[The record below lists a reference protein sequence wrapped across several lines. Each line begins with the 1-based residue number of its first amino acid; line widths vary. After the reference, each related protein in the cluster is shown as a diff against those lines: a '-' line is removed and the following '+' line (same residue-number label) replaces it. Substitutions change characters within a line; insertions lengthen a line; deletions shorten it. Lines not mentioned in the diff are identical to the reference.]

1 MVNNVD
7 SDIKSLEIK
16 LEKLKQI
23 KVLEELV
30 SNIKI
35 KQVNLDTSL
44 MKNWLNKYYNVE
56 SLKKKVAQ
64 SSYLLENKLISEQEY
79 KYIHNELCKYHY
91 VNYRGMRNRL
101 GCPVPDEINEF
112 KTDLTYEEIKKK
124 RCEIFNT
131 YRVDTF
137 NNLDVIYCNSNRKD
151 PLNDYDY
158 ITCRSTLFMKDFIEE
173 IYNLFLSQEN
183 RINHLETTLK
193 QLIK

>member
-91 VNYRGMRNRL
+91 VN
-101 GCPVPDEINEF
+101 
-112 KTDLTYEEIKKK
+112 
-124 RCEIFNT
+124 
-131 YRVDTF
+131 
-137 NNLDVIYCNSNRKD
+137 
-151 PLNDYDY
+151 
-158 ITCRSTLFMKDFIEE
+158 
-173 IYNLFLSQEN
+173 
-183 RINHLETTLK
+183 
-193 QLIK
+193 